1 MNRKGY
7 LVWVVI
13 AALAAGFFFSAP
25 VFAGGIKA
33 RMKSRLPKIVQL
45 KATGIVGE
53 THDGYLAFVGAQKTE
68 QALVAAENE
77 DRKKVYQA
85 IAKQQGTSAKVV
97 GQRRALQIA
106 EKAQPGEWLQD
117 AGGKWYQK

>member
-1 MNRKGY
+1 MNRKSY
-7 LVWVVI
+7 LFWI
-13 AALAAGFFFSAP
+13 MAAVLATSFLFSTP
-25 VFAGGIKA
+25 VFAAGIKA

-45 KATGIVGE
+45 KAKGIVGE
-53 THDGYLAFVGAQKTE
+53 TNDGFLAFVGAQKAE

-117 AGGKWYQK
+117 AGGKWYRK